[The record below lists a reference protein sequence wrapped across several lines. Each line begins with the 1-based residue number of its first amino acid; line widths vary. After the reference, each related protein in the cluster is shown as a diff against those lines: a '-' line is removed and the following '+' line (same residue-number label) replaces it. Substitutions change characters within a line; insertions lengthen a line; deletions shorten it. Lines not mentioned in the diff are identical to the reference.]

1 MHHSMK
7 LSIITICYNNIQ
19 GLKQTFN
26 SIASQSARSQFE
38 YIVVDGASK
47 DGTAD
52 FLKEN
57 DAKINKWVSEPDKG
71 IYNAMNKGVT
81 FASGE
86 YILFLNS
93 GDCLHD
99 SDAIANILYKLESTD
114 FVIGKVLFLNA
125 GTTSDVSEPITMNRF
140 YQGSV
145 PHPATF
151 TKKELLE
158 KHPFDETL
166 KIVSDWKFFIIT
178 LILENCSYKLIE
190 DIITDFDCD
199 GISSTNKSLVDR
211 ERERVLNE
219 LLPPRVMLDY
229 LQFKNGSGY
238 NDTPYDKFFIKLR
251 DFQYAKVLYSLDVL
265 IMKTVSLFKKGARF
279 ARNFPTKL

>member
-1 MHHSMK
+1 MN
-7 LSIITICYNNIQ
+7 LSIITICYNNIE

-52 FLKEN
+52 YLKEN
-57 DAKINKWVSEPDKG
+57 DAKIDKWVSEPDKG

-81 FASGE
+81 YASGE

-93 GDCLHD
+93 GDCLHGV
-99 SDAIANILYKLESTD
+99 DAISNVLGKLESTD

-151 TKKELLE
+151 TRKELLVS
-158 KHPFDETL
+158 HPFDETL

-178 LILENCSYKLIE
+178 LILENRSYALIE
-190 DIITDFDCD
+190 DIVTDFDCE
-199 GISSTNKSLVDR
+199 GISSTNKSLVDK
-211 ERERVLNE
+211 EREQVLKE
-219 LLPPRVMLDY
+219 LLPQRIMLDY

-251 DFQYAKVLYSLDVL
+251 DYKYAKALYSLDVL
-265 IMKTVSLFKKGARF
+265 IMRIVSVFRKGARF
-279 ARNFPTKL
+279 SRNYPTKLS

>member
-1 MHHSMK
+1 MK
-7 LSIITICYNNIQ
+7 LSIITICYNNIE
-19 GLKQTFN
+19 GLRQTFN
-26 SIASQSARSQFE
+26 SIASQTARSQFE

-57 DAKINKWVSEPDKG
+57 DAKIDKWVSEPDKG

-81 FASGE
+81 YASGE

-93 GDCLHD
+93 GDCLHGV
-99 SDAIANILYKLESTD
+99 DAISNVLGKLGSTD

-151 TKKELLE
+151 TRKELLE
-158 KHPFDETL
+158 SHPFDETL

-178 LILENCSYKLIE
+178 LILENRSYTLIE
-190 DIITDFDCD
+190 DIVTDFDCE
-199 GISSTNKSLVDR
+199 GISSTNKSLVDK
-211 ERERVLNE
+211 EREQVLKE
-219 LLPPRVMLDY
+219 LLPQRIMLDY

-251 DFQYAKVLYSLDVL
+251 DYKYAKALYSLDVL
-265 IMKTVSLFKKGARF
+265 IMRIVSVFRKGARF
-279 ARNFPTKL
+279 SRNYPTKLS